1 MIGALGNIVFEASD
15 KRIRTFRDFQRKR
28 TVKFAEHL
36 VLDGKPKLQYV
47 GEGLD
52 EISLSCA
59 FSLSLGTSPADEIRA
74 LENLKGEPQKLVVG
88 PVVFGDFVLEQV
100 DEEWK
105 RHDSRGRVLDAVVA
119 LTLKEYVDGT

>member
-1 MIGALGNIVFEASD
+1 MIGALGNIAFEASD

-52 EISLSCA
+52 EISFACA
-59 FSLSLGTSPADEIRA
+59 FSVFLGANPTDEIQA
-74 LENLKGEPQKLVVG
+74 LEKLNGAPQKLVVG
-88 PVVFGDFVLEQV
+88 PVVFGDFVVEQV
-100 DEEWK
+100 DEDWK
-105 RHDSRGRVLDAVVA
+105 RHDGRGRLLDAVVN
-119 LTLKEYVDGT
+119 LTLKEYV